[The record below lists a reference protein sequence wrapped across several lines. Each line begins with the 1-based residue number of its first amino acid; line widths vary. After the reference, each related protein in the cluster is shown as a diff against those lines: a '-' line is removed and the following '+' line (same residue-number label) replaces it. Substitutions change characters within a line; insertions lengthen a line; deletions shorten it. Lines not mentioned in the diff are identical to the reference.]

1 MLNEIKLLKQD
12 MKLKSSIDN
21 KIKRG
26 CSVNIYPIYEY
37 WAEIGSKDIFKKL
50 INKK

>member
-1 MLNEIKLLKQD
+1 MIKNMRPKFID
-12 MKLKSSIDN
+12 MPNFIDS
-21 KIKRG
+21 KIKSG

-37 WAEIGSKDIFKKL
+37 WTEIGSKDAFQKL